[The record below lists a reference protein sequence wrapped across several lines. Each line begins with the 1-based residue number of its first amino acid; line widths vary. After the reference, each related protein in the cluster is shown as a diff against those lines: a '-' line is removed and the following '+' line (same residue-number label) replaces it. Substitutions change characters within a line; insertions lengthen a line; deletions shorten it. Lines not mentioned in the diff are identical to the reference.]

1 MNGVD
6 AMSWVTGQER
16 RLTVKSEI
24 HDMKEVRIAVED
36 SGTGI
41 DPSHMDRIFDPFFTT
56 KPQGMGMGL
65 SICRSIIESHRG
77 RLWAVPHS
85 PHGTTFY
92 VELPVRAANG
102 V

>member
-1 MNGVD
+1 
-6 AMSWVTGQER
+6 MSATRMFRKLEA
-16 RLTVKSEI
+16 EI
-24 HDMKEVRIAVED
+24 HDMKEVSIAVED

-65 SICRSIIESHRG
+65 SISRLIIESHG
-77 RLWAVPHS
+77 SRLWAVPHS

-92 VELPVRAANG
+92 IELPVRAESG